1 MLPIDHAIVSCCRTT
16 DALSE
21 FLEHPCYASGKIAS
35 VEAVVGAKFYKRFA
49 PIPEAE
55 AAA

>member
-1 MLPIDHAIVSCCRTT
+1 MLSIERTIVSCCRTI

-21 FLEHPCYASGKIAS
+21 FLEHPCYALEGIAS
-35 VEAVVGAKFYKRFA
+35 VEAVVGAKILKRFA
-49 PIPEAE
+49 PNPEAD

>member
-1 MLPIDHAIVSCCRTT
+1 MLPIDHTIVSCCRTT

-21 FLEHPCYASGKIAS
+21 FLEHPCYASGKNAS
-35 VEAVVGAKFYKRFA
+35 VEAVVGAKFHKRLA
-49 PIPEAE
+49 PIPEVE